1 MMKMMAPME
10 IGLTVQDLPLMRSFY
25 EEALGLVVVADDY
38 VPAPKAQQAALSARG
53 YQVVRLQTPNGE
65 RLKLLAPDTTP
76 AARPAP
82 PAMVLDRA
90 DASYLT
96 FIVEDLAS
104 VVARAFAAGAKPIT
118 GANAIEVRPGTFLSF
133 LRDPEGHILEIVEYF
148 DISSY
153 RPDMN
158 AEEQ

>member
-1 MMKMMAPME
+1 MMKMTAPME
-10 IGLTVQDLPLMRSFY
+10 IGLTVRDLPMMRAFY
-25 EEALGLVVVADDY
+25 EEALGLVVVADVY
-38 VPAPKAQQAALSARG
+38 VPAPKAQQAALSASG

-65 RLKLLAPDTTP
+65 RLKLLAPDT
-76 AARPAP
+76 P
-82 PAMVLDRA
+82 PATRSAPSAMILDRA

-96 FIVEDLAS
+96 FIVDDLAS

-118 GANAIEVRPGTFLSF
+118 GVDAIEVRPGTFLSF
-133 LRDPEGHILEIVEYF
+133 LRDPEGHVLEIVEYS

-158 AEEQ
+158 AGE